1 MAERHPKEHVETEAW
16 WALVLASATSM
27 VVGIAVT
34 AVNVVFPAIERDFAG
49 ASRSTLSWGITGYS
63 IALASLMLIGG
74 RLADRLGRRR
84 VFRVGVAIF
93 VIASLILALSPTA
106 WVFVAARLGQA
117 VGAALSGPASLS
129 LVLERF
135 PTSRRLSAI
144 ATWTGLGTLG
154 AAVGPSFSAI
164 VSQQFGWRWI
174 FVLPLAVS
182 LTSLAL
188 SARLLPPG
196 RPASVDGD
204 RQRLDVIGSVLG
216 TVGVALLAAAITEGP
231 RLGWSDPLIVACIVG
246 SLVLLPL
253 FVRRS
258 LRHPEPLLDVRLF
271 SVPNVAAVNLVNI
284 GLTAAGTASW
294 LLYPLFM
301 VQHWGYSLI
310 RTGLALTVFPVVASA
325 TGMVASRI
333 AERIGTRR
341 VIAYG
346 ALLPAAGML
355 WQVFRLQDAP
365 HYLSGIVPGAVL
377 FNVGFGIIYAPVT
390 ALALRSVTE
399 AKLGQATAMLNSLRQ
414 LGGGLG
420 VATVIAI
427 IGNADV
433 VPVETYHR
441 AFVAVTVMALAS
453 GIVILTALRVPAEYR
468 TSRRTATETSPVP

>member
-1 MAERHPKEHVETEAW
+1 MPEAPPKEPVETQAW

-34 AVNVVFPAIERDFAG
+34 AVNVVFPAIERDFSG

-63 IALASLMLIGG
+63 IALASLVLIGG
-74 RLADRLGRRR
+74 RLADRMGRRR
-84 VFRVGVAIF
+84 IFRTGVAVF
-93 VIASLILALSPTA
+93 VVASLVLALSPTA

-135 PTSRRLSAI
+135 PISRRLSAI

-154 AAVGPSFSAI
+154 AAVGPSFSAV
-164 VSQQFGWRWI
+164 VSAQFGWRWV
-174 FVLPLAVS
+174 FVVPLAVS
-182 LTSLAL
+182 MTSLVL
-188 SARLLPPG
+188 STRLLPPG
-196 RPASVDGD
+196 LPQHDAVRH
-204 RQRLDVIGSVLG
+204 RLDVVGSVLG

-231 RLGWSDPLIVACIVG
+231 RLGWDDPLIDLCIVG
-246 SLVLLPL
+246 ALVLLPL

-271 SVPNVAAVNLVNI
+271 KVPNVAAVNLVNI

-301 VQHWGYSLI
+301 VQHWDYSLM
-310 RTGLALTVFPVVASA
+310 RTGLALTIFPVVASA

-355 WQVFRLQDAP
+355 WQVLRLNETP
-365 HYLSGIVPGAVL
+365 HYLTGIVPGAVL
-377 FNVGFGIIYAPVT
+377 FNVGFGIVYAPVT
-390 ALALRSVTE
+390 ALALRSVEE

-427 IGNADV
+427 IGNADI
-433 VPVETYHR
+433 VPVDAYHR
-441 AFVAVTVMALAS
+441 AFAAVALMALAS
-453 GIVILTALRVPAEYR
+453 GVVVLTALRVPPEFR
-468 TSRRTATETSPVP
+468 SGRRAMAQSVSAQP

>member
-1 MAERHPKEHVETEAW
+1 MVERPPKDHVDTEAW

-34 AVNVVFPAIERDFAG
+34 AVNVVFPAIENDFEG

-63 IALASLMLIGG
+63 IAVASLVLIGG

-84 VFRVGVAIF
+84 IFRLGVAIF
-93 VIASLILALSPTA
+93 VIASLGLALAPTA
-106 WVFVAARLGQA
+106 WIFVAARLGQA

-182 LTSLAL
+182 LTSLVL
-188 SARLLPPG
+188 STRLLPLG
-196 RPASVDGD
+196 LAQHDGI
-204 RQRLDVIGSVLG
+204 RHRLDVVGSLLG
-216 TVGVALLAAAITEGP
+216 TVGVAMLAAAITEGP
-231 RLGWSDPLIVACIVG
+231 RLGWDDPLIVGCIIG
-246 SLVLLPL
+246 ALVLLPL

-258 LRHPEPLLDVRLF
+258 LVHPEPLLDVRLF

-301 VQHWGYSLI
+301 VQHWDYSLM
-310 RTGLALTVFPVVASA
+310 RTGLALTIFPVVASA
-325 TGMVASRI
+325 TGMVSSRI
-333 AERIGTRR
+333 AERVGTRR

-346 ALLPAAGML
+346 AMLPAAGML
-355 WQVFRLQDAP
+355 WQVFRLQETP
-365 HYLSGIVPGAVL
+365 HYLTGIVPGAVL
-377 FNVGFGIIYAPVT
+377 FNIGFGIVYAPIT
-390 ALALRSVTE
+390 ALALRSVAE

-433 VPVETYHR
+433 VSVEVYHR
-441 AFVAVTVMALAS
+441 AFVAVTAMALAS
-453 GIVILTALRVPAEYR
+453 GIVVLTALRVPAEFR
-468 TSRRTATETSPVP
+468 TGRRAMAETST

>member
-1 MAERHPKEHVETEAW
+1 MEAGPPKEHVDTGAW

-34 AVNVVFPAIERDFAG
+34 AVNVVFPAIERDFDG

-63 IALASLMLIGG
+63 IALASLVLIGG

-84 VFRVGVAIF
+84 MFRTGVAVF
-93 VIASLILALSPTA
+93 VAASLVLALSPTA

-117 VGAALSGPASLS
+117 VGAALSSPASLS

-154 AAVGPSFSAI
+154 AAVGPSFSAV
-164 VSQQFGWRWI
+164 VSEQFGWRWI

-182 LTSLAL
+182 VASLAL
-188 SARLLPPG
+188 SGRLLPVGLPQHHG
-196 RPASVDGD
+196 PP
-204 RQRLDVIGSVLG
+204 QRLDVVGSILG
-216 TVGVALLAAAITEGP
+216 TLGVAMLAAAITEGP
-231 RLGWSDPLIVACIVG
+231 RLGWDDPLILGCIVG
-246 SLVLLPL
+246 ALVLLPL

-258 LRHPEPLLDVRLF
+258 MHHPEPLLDIGLF

-301 VQHWGYSLI
+301 VQHWGYSLM
-310 RTGLALTVFPVVASA
+310 RTGLALTLFPVVASA

-355 WQVFRLQDAP
+355 WQVFRLEETP
-365 HYLSGIVPGAVL
+365 HYLTGIVPGAVL
-377 FNVGFGIIYAPVT
+377 FNVGFGIVYAPIT
-390 ALALRSVTE
+390 ALALRSVEE

-433 VPVETYHR
+433 VPVATYHR
-441 AFVAVTVMALAS
+441 AFVAVTLMALFS
-453 GIVILTALRVPAEYR
+453 GVVVLTALRVPPEFR
-468 TSRRTATETSPVP
+468 TSRRVMADSRS